1 MLCQE
6 HRETRNDHAQRVLRC
21 ARPGRKVMLKWGI
34 FFLLVALVAGV
45 LGFTGIAGAA
55 GTIAKIIFGVAII
68 LFIIALL
75 VGRSLLS

>member
-1 MLCQE
+1 
-6 HRETRNDHAQRVLRC
+6 
-21 ARPGRKVMLKWGI
+21 MLKWGI